1 MIPEEL
7 TNEDSGVEQEQI
19 AEEKA
24 REKKTAGEEKE
35 SPRNFTVKAL
45 AEVFA
50 DFIQQAP

>member
-7 TNEDSGVEQEQI
+7 TNEDSLGGEQEQI

-24 REKKTAGEEKE
+24 RENCKRRK
-35 SPRNFTVKAL
+35 RNFMVKAL

-50 DFIQQAP
+50 DFIQQAPYKV